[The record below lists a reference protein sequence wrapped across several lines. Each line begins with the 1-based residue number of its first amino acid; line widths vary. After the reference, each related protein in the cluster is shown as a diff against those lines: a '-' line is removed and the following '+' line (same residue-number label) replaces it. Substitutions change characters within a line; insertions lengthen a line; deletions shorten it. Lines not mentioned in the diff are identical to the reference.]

1 MNPST
6 AITGVLTFV
15 GEIQTFGQNQTPK
28 RMILIKTEGDYPELY
43 QVELLKARVSLTD
56 SFGVGELVTAQC
68 NLQSR
73 EFQGKYYLNLHG
85 WRLDKV
91 V

>member
-28 RMILIKTEGDYPELY
+28 RMILIKTEGDY
-43 QVELLKARVSLTD
+43 
-56 SFGVGELVTAQC
+56 
-68 NLQSR
+68 
-73 EFQGKYYLNLHG
+73 
-85 WRLDKV
+85 
-91 V
+91 